1 MLTFL
6 KLGLSK
12 FLGLVAP
19 IFLELSSPLFLSAI
33 KVFLHLI
40 DILDLLLGWT
50 LFIMALYN
58 YFHAL
63 IRIEKEWLLSF
74 AIQAKIVFDVD
85 EGGILAR
92 LQIALSLKRVG

>member
-1 MLTFL
+1 
-6 KLGLSK
+6 
-12 FLGLVAP
+12 
-19 IFLELSSPLFLSAI
+19 
-33 KVFLHLI
+33 
-40 DILDLLLGWT
+40 
-50 LFIMALYN
+50 MALYN